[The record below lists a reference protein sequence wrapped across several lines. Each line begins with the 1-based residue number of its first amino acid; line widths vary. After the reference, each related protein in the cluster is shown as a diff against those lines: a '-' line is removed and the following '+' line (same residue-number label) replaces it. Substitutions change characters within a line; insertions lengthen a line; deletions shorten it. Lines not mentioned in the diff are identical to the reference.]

1 MSDGLDFT
9 EVRYETDHAGNRLKA
24 TIPYAM
30 FSALTEFWIAARRAQ
45 TAKIEATAKPGQY
58 KGALS
63 SIASGDEPPAVEPPA
78 PHSGAS
84 LNPHD
89 RHWNNLIARMPVEP
103 IAAPIPNPP
112 RRSKPP
118 NQQQP
123 RKPPSSS
130 DRRGANRGTCSIASS
145 WRSRPPKWR
154 RRSSVASIF

>member
-58 KGALS
+58 KGTLS

-103 IAAPIPNPP
+103 IAAPIPEPTLPVEAAESAAQAAVVERPP
-112 RRSKPP
+112 RGKPGHVFY
-118 NQQQP
+118 
-123 RKPPSSS
+123 REF
-130 DRRGANRGTCSIASS
+130 R
-145 WRSRPPKWR
+145 RSRPPKWR
-154 RRSSVASIF
+154 RRSSAASIF